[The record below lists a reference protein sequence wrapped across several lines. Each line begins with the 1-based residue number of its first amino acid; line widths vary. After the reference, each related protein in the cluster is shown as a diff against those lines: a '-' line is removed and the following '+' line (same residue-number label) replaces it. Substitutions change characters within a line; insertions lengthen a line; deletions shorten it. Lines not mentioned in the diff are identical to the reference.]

1 MISNSQYLLAGNPKS
16 KLLQIRDWFFF
27 QVAFREY
34 KCSCLQEQKFWFCVL
49 LLYTVLA
56 YLYLEWWW
64 LHWNYCPFQHTVEF
78 PFFFLF
84 WDHLLICRLA
94 MCYYHTFQNAI
105 RKLSWSVYLQKL
117 RGIFVTNL
125 FWNFIYLVTPK
136 PALSCIP
143 TIFQVERLNNTFFNS
158 SSRNLTFRVPTW
170 VILLYQFL
178 NRGTL
183 QFAYICAVSFSVT
196 NLNLRQQEKHLYS

>member
-1 MISNSQYLLAGNPKS
+1 M
-16 KLLQIRDWFFF
+16 
-27 QVAFREY
+27 
-34 KCSCLQEQKFWFCVL
+34 QKFWFCVL

-56 YLYLEWWW
+56 DLYLEWWW

-78 PFFFLF
+78 PFFFLSF
-84 WDHLLICRLA
+84 GI
-94 MCYYHTFQNAI
+94 TFRSAAWQCVITILFRMPSENLVDLFTY
-105 RKLSWSVYLQKL
+105 KNYVVYFSEFLGDTKASTIL
-117 RGIFVTNL
+117 H
-125 FWNFIYLVTPK
+125 
-136 PALSCIP
+136 IP

>member
-1 MISNSQYLLAGNPKS
+1 MISNSQYLLAGNYC

-136 PALSCIP
+136 PALSCI
-143 TIFQVERLNNTFFNS
+143 F
-158 SSRNLTFRVPTW
+158 
-170 VILLYQFL
+170 LLYSKLKGWTTHSSTHLHAISPLGYQLELFFF
-178 NRGTL
+178 TSSWT
-183 QFAYICAVSFSVT
+183 VV
-196 NLNLRQQEKHLYS
+196 LYSLHIYVQCHSV

>member
-1 MISNSQYLLAGNPKS
+1 MISNSQYLLAGNYC

-34 KCSCLQEQKFWFCVL
+34 NCSCLQEQKFWFCVL

-117 RGIFVTNL
+117 RGIFFRMSL
-125 FWNFIYLVTPK
+125 IYFGTSFTWWHQSQHY
-136 PALSCIP
+136 PA
-143 TIFQVERLNNTFFNS
+143 F
-158 SSRNLTFRVPTW
+158 
-170 VILLYQFL
+170 LLYSKLKGWTTHSSTHLHAISPLGYQLELFFF
-178 NRGTL
+178 TSSWT
-183 QFAYICAVSFSVT
+183 VV
-196 NLNLRQQEKHLYS
+196 LYSLHIYVQCHSV

>member
-1 MISNSQYLLAGNPKS
+1 MISNSQYLLAGNYC

-78 PFFFLF
+78 PFFFLSF
-84 WDHLLICRLA
+84 GI
-94 MCYYHTFQNAI
+94 TFRSAAWQCVITILFRMPSENLVDLFTY
-105 RKLSWSVYLQKL
+105 KNYVVYLSLIYFGTSFTWWHQSQHYPAYSYYIPSWKVEQHIL
-117 RGIFVTNL
+117 QLIFTQ
-125 FWNFIYLVTPK
+125 
-136 PALSCIP
+136 S
-143 TIFQVERLNNTFFNS
+143 
-158 SSRNLTFRVPTW
+158 
-170 VILLYQFL
+170 
-178 NRGTL
+178 
-183 QFAYICAVSFSVT
+183 
-196 NLNLRQQEKHLYS
+196 HL

>member
-1 MISNSQYLLAGNPKS
+1 MQLPSRAEILILCAAVIHRFSLSLFRMMVTAL
-16 KLLQIRDWFFF
+16 KLT
-27 QVAFREY
+27 
-34 KCSCLQEQKFWFCVL
+34 
-49 LLYTVLA
+49 TVRSSIQ
-56 YLYLEWWW
+56 
-64 LHWNYCPFQHTVEF
+64 WNF
-78 PFFFLF
+78 PFFFSFGITFWSAAWQCVITILF
-84 WDHLLICRLA
+84 RMPSENLVDLFT
-94 MCYYHTFQNAI
+94 YKNYV
-105 RKLSWSVYLQKL
+105 VYFSEFLGDTKASTIL
-117 RGIFVTNL
+117 H
-125 FWNFIYLVTPK
+125 
-136 PALSCIP
+136 IP

>member
-1 MISNSQYLLAGNPKS
+1 MQLPSRAEILILCAAVIHRFSWSLFRMMVTAL
-16 KLLQIRDWFFF
+16 KLT
-27 QVAFREY
+27 
-34 KCSCLQEQKFWFCVL
+34 
-49 LLYTVLA
+49 TVRSSIQ
-56 YLYLEWWW
+56 
-64 LHWNYCPFQHTVEF
+64 WNF

-84 WDHLLICRLA
+84 WDHLPICRLA

>member
-1 MISNSQYLLAGNPKS
+1 M
-16 KLLQIRDWFFF
+16 
-27 QVAFREY
+27 
-34 KCSCLQEQKFWFCVL
+34 QKFWFCVL

-136 PALSCIP
+136 PALSCI
-143 TIFQVERLNNTFFNS
+143 F
-158 SSRNLTFRVPTW
+158 
-170 VILLYQFL
+170 LLYSKLKGWTTHSSTHLHAISPLGYQLELFFF
-178 NRGTL
+178 TSSWT
-183 QFAYICAVSFSVT
+183 VV
-196 NLNLRQQEKHLYS
+196 LYSLHIYVQCHSV

>member
-78 PFFFLF
+78 PFFFLSF
-84 WDHLLICRLA
+84 GI
-94 MCYYHTFQNAI
+94 TFRSAAWQCVITILFRMPSENLVDLFTY
-105 RKLSWSVYLQKL
+105 KNYVVYLSL
-117 RGIFVTNL
+117 
-125 FWNFIYLVTPK
+125 IYFGTSFTWWHQSQHY
-136 PALSCIP
+136 PA
-143 TIFQVERLNNTFFNS
+143 F
-158 SSRNLTFRVPTW
+158 
-170 VILLYQFL
+170 LLYSKLKGWTTHSSTHLHAISPLGYQLELFFF
-178 NRGTL
+178 TSSWT
-183 QFAYICAVSFSVT
+183 VV
-196 NLNLRQQEKHLYS
+196 LYSLHIYVQCHSV

>member
-78 PFFFLF
+78 PFFFLSF
-84 WDHLLICRLA
+84 
-94 MCYYHTFQNAI
+94 
-105 RKLSWSVYLQKL
+105 
-117 RGIFVTNL
+117 GI
-125 FWNFIYLVTPK
+125 
-136 PALSCIP
+136 
-143 TIFQVERLNNTFFNS
+143 
-158 SSRNLTFRVPTW
+158 TFRSAAW
-170 VILLYQFL
+170 QCVITILFRMPSENLVDLFTYKNYVVYFSEFL
-178 NRGTL
+178 GDTKASTIL
-183 QFAYICAVSFSVT
+183 HSYYIPSWKVEQHIHQLIFTQS
-196 NLNLRQQEKHLYS
+196 HL

>member
-1 MISNSQYLLAGNPKS
+1 MISNSQYLLAGNYC

-34 KCSCLQEQKFWFCVL
+34 NCSCLQEQKFWFCVL

-136 PALSCIP
+136 PALSCI
-143 TIFQVERLNNTFFNS
+143 F
-158 SSRNLTFRVPTW
+158 
-170 VILLYQFL
+170 LLYSKLKGWTTHSSTHLHAISPLGYQLELFFF
-178 NRGTL
+178 TSSWT
-183 QFAYICAVSFSVT
+183 VV
-196 NLNLRQQEKHLYS
+196 LYSLHIYVQCHSV